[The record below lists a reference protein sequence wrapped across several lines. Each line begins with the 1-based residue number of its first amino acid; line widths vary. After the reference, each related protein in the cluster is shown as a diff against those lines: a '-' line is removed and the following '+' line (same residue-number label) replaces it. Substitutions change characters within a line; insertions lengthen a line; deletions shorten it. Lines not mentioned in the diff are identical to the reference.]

1 MSKGNM
7 TQIQHDWKTE
17 GGGYTNIANDCL
29 RDGTSTDGI
38 ALLFYLRSRP
48 HNWELSKAGI
58 LADFPIMGRKKLEK
72 ALKELRDRGY
82 LTIEQ
87 GRRKSGSFGSVHYII
102 NDTPHR
108 IPQNGETVDGEVVDG
123 EAVNG
128 EPVKEQQINTDRN
141 NYLSNN
147 HSKNNYRESN
157 YKSTKAIDK
166 ARGFIELAQQMG
178 ETECVFTNLS
188 CNQDATKDA
197 TFQI

>member
-7 TQIQHDWKTE
+7 TQVPHDWKEE

-29 RDGTSTDGI
+29 KDGTSTDGI

-87 GRRKSGSFGSVHYII
+87 GRQKSGSFGSVHYII

-108 IPQNGETVDGEVVDG
+108 IPQNGEAVNGETVDGEAVDG

-141 NYLSNN
+141 NYLSIN

-157 YKSTKAIDK
+157 YKSTKA
-166 ARGFIELAQQMG
+166 RGFIELARQM
-178 ETECVFTNLS
+178 EE
-188 CNQDATKDA
+188 AE
-197 TFQI
+197 

>member
-7 TQIQHDWKTE
+7 TQVPHDWKKE

-29 RDGTSTDGI
+29 KDGTSTDGI
-38 ALLFYLRSRP
+38 ALLHYLRSRP
-48 HNWELSKAGI
+48 QNWELSKAGI

-87 GRRKSGSFGSVHYII
+87 GRQKSGSFGSVHYII

-108 IPQNGETVDGEVVDG
+108 FPVLGDAVDG
-123 EAVNG
+123 EAVDG

-157 YKSTKAIDK
+157 YKSTKARDK
-166 ARGFIELAQQMG
+166 ARGFIELARQM
-178 ETECVFTNLS
+178 EEEEQAFT
-188 CNQDATKDA
+188 K
-197 TFQI
+197 